1 MPYIPERR
9 PPEPE
14 VVPEEPERKK
24 PEEQS
29 LALRRLWPVLLY
41 LSAVLVIYGAVKL
54 IGYGAEYV
62 SARKTGQELQHIYRE
77 TEPAAEE
84 PTPET
89 EETISPALSPV
100 VTGTPAATNTPAP
113 EKGKSDKLQPMAY
126 PDNPGLKV
134 SERFIRLR
142 KKSGY
147 IIGWLS
153 MDGVDEAVVLKD
165 NSFFLNHDASGKRNS
180 NGAIF
185 LDEWTDLLSRPYTIC
200 LYGHNMKSGHM
211 FGRLKKYLDRAY
223 YTQHRFVDF
232 DSLYEEGKYVVFAAA
247 EFSTV
252 PGTATY
258 FDLWAMNSESRK
270 IRETAIRRL
279 ISMTPYD
286 SVLDVRED
294 EQILLLVTCI
304 DTDTDRLV
312 VAARRMREGESED
325 KLAIRRK

>member
-1 MPYIPERR
+1 MPYIPERK

-14 VVPEEPERKK
+14 VVPEEQERKQ
-24 PEEQS
+24 PEGQAP
-29 LALRRLWPVLLY
+29 ALRRMWPVLLC

-62 SARKTGQELQHIYRE
+62 SSRKTGRELQEIYRE
-77 TEPAAEE
+77 TEPPAEE
-84 PTPET
+84 LTPET
-89 EETISPALSPV
+89 EETVSPAPSPV
-100 VTGTPAATNTPAP
+100 ATGTPETTNTPAP
-113 EKGKSDKLQPMAY
+113 AKGKSDRLQPMAY

-153 MDGVDEAVVLKD
+153 MDGVDEAVALKD
-165 NSFFLNHDASGKRNS
+165 NTFFLNHDASGKRNS

-185 LDEWTDLLSRPYTIC
+185 LDEWTELLKRPYTIC
-200 LYGHNMKSGHM
+200 LYGHNMKSGNM

-223 YTQHRFVDF
+223 YTQHRFVTF
-232 DSLYEEGKYVVFAAA
+232 DSLYEEGKFVVFAAA

-258 FDLWAMNSESRK
+258 FDLWSLSSDSRK
-270 IRETAIRRL
+270 VREAAIRRL

-325 KLAIRRK
+325 KLAIRRQ